1 MNEQTNHQRFEQ
13 WLIDNGKSLNTAGK
27 YAGAVNGL
35 LSRYAIGN
43 SIVDAPLF
51 DYEGPIS
58 IVKIAHE
65 IRELEPFKTKNKIG
79 KGMYSAALK
88 WFVNFHLEQ
97 SSAQVYT
104 DIDAVRANTELPNTE
119 RKALV
124 AARVGQGRFRNEL
137 VKKWGCCAATGFAQT
152 SLLVASHIKPWRL
165 ADNRERLDPY
175 NGLLL
180 LPNIDKAFDRNYITF
195 AEDGKIIISRE
206 LENIQQ
212 LAVSEEIKIKFDVR
226 HQKYLDFHRNECFRD
241 RTE

>member
-1 MNEQTNHQRFEQ
+1 MSEQTNHQRFEQ
-13 WLIDNGKSLNTAGK
+13 WLIDNGKSPRTAES

-35 LSRYAIGN
+35 LSGYAIEN
-43 SIVDAPLF
+43 SIVDAPLL

-65 IRELEPFKTKNKIG
+65 IRQLEPFKTKNNKG
-79 KGMYSAALK
+79 NGMYGAALK
-88 WFVNFHLEQ
+88 WFVSFRLELL
-97 SSAQVYT
+97 SEQVGT
-104 DIDAVRANTELPNTE
+104 DIDAVEASTELPSTE

-124 AARVGQGRFRNEL
+124 AARVGQGRFRQEL
-137 VKKWGCCAATGFAQT
+137 VKKWGCCAATGFTQT

-195 AEDGKIIISRE
+195 AQDGKIILSRE

-212 LAVSEEIKIKFDVR
+212 LAVTEDIKIKFDVR

-241 RTE
+241 RAK